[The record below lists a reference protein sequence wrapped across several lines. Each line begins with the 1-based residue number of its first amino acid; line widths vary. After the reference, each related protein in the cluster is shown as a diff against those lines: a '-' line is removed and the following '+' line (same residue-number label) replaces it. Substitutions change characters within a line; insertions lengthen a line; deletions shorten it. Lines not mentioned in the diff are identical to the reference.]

1 MKAMEQRLRL
11 AGSSEVFTTVLKRT
25 LEDCGFKVDLAGGA
39 DDGGGGVFVYEIKDE
54 GELSTLPVQGEPRPY
69 LVFSSGEGIDRKT
82 VEGLKQ
88 GGLVGLITAGSSPE
102 EITLLVNAAFFHTRM
117 IKRNPRAPVSM
128 PVEIKAGS
136 RSIKTTASSLSRD
149 GIFVVTLNPLPD
161 KTVCELSFDDPVS
174 GVRLTT
180 GARVLYNISINKD
193 LSIISSPGN
202 PFKRIVT
209 HPGMALLFLDLP
221 EDDRERIDTY
231 VKSIG

>member
-11 AGSSEVFTTVLKRT
+11 AGSSEAFTTVLRRT
-25 LEDCGFKVDLAGGA
+25 LEDCGFRVDLAGGA
-39 DDGGGGVFVYEIKDE
+39 GDGGVFVYEIKDRA
-54 GELSTLPVQGEPRPY
+54 ELPSLQGKKEPRPY
-69 LVFSSGEGIDRKT
+69 LVFAGAGIDRKT
-82 VEGLKQ
+82 VEEHKP
-88 GGLVGLITAGSSPE
+88 GGLVGVITAGSSPE
-102 EITLLVNAAFFHTRM
+102 EITLLVNAAFFHTMM

-149 GIFVVTLNPLPD
+149 GIFAVTLNPLPEG
-161 KTVCELSFDDPVS
+161 TNCEVSFDDPLS
-174 GVRLTT
+174 GERLST

-193 LSIISSPGN
+193 LSIISSPGD

-221 EDDRERIDTY
+221 GEVRERLDAY